1 MATPLIL
8 EFGFLDSWSLQT
20 KSVHQGVCPEVRI

>member
-20 KSVHQGVCPEVRI
+20 KSAHRGARPEVCI

>member
-8 EFGFLDSWSLQT
+8 EYRFLDSWSLQT
-20 KSVHQGVCPEVRI
+20 KSVHRGACPEVRI